1 MGRISINKL
10 LLASLMIFATQGF
23 AQNKTEATIF
33 RITSAYSS
41 FPDTGRAKGHIYDTI
56 LYTAAEHYNDSSVL
70 IIVPPQLKANKTVDV
85 VCWFHGWRNNID
97 STATS
102 FEIVKQF
109 LASHRNAILILPE
122 TTKDAPD
129 SYGGKLEQKGIF
141 KNLLQ
146 DVLYKLK
153 KEKVISKKT
162 GVGNIILAGHSGAF
176 RVIAF
181 ILQHGEVEIK
191 QTILF
196 DALYS
201 QVDKFTK
208 WIQADKSH
216 QFIHLYTNKGGGTDE
231 VSVEMMQ
238 GLRTRNIYFINPEE
252 KELNAFML
260 QTNQIIFIHSLKE
273 HNDVINR
280 PDHNLQL
287 FLENSH
293 VLRPIF

>member
-1 MGRISINKL
+1 MKKL
-10 LLASLMIFATQGF
+10 LLAILTILATQGF
-23 AQNKTEATIF
+23 AQTKTEPKIF
-33 RITSAYSS
+33 RIYSSYTS
-41 FPDTGRAKGHIYDTI
+41 FPDTGRAKGHVYDNV
-56 LYTAAEHYNDSSVL
+56 LYTTAEHYTDSSVL
-70 IIVPPQLKANKTVDV
+70 IIVPPQLKTNKTVDV
-85 VCWFHGWRNNID
+85 ICWFHGWRNNID
-97 STATS
+97 SAATS

-141 KNLLQ
+141 KKLLQ
-146 DVLYKLK
+146 DVLDKLK
-153 KEKVISKKT
+153 KEKVIGKKT
-162 GVGNIILAGHSGAF
+162 SAGNVVLAGHSGAF

-181 ILQHGEVEIK
+181 ILQHGEVEVK

-201 QVDKFTK
+201 QVDKFTN
-208 WIQADKSH
+208 WIQANESH

-238 GLRTRNIYFINPEE
+238 GFRTRNIYFINPEE
-252 KELNAFML
+252 KEVNASVL
-260 QTNQIIFIHSLKE
+260 QTNHIIFIHSLKE

-280 PDHNLQL
+280 PDHNFQL

-293 VLRPIF
+293 ILRPIF